1 MRGGSARRSP
11 TPCVRCRGDA
21 SDRCAVTGEALHP
34 LRTLPHPAPPP
45 WLHDQIIA
53 AVASEARRRRWLPL
67 QWSGTRAHAVIR
79 RVVAIGGRR
88 AGNPLKGKGGNDVG
102 RTARTG

>member
-1 MRGGSARRSP
+1 MSGGAALGSP
-11 TPCVRCRGDA
+11 SPCGRCGGDA
-21 SDRCAVTGEALHP
+21 SDHRAVTGEELPP

-45 WLHDQIIA
+45 WLHDRIIA
-53 AVASEARRRRWLPL
+53 AIASEAD
-67 QWSGTRAHAVIR
+67 GAVDVVIR
-79 RVVAIGGRR
+79 RGVEIGGRR